1 MELGN
6 KTITLLYLMPEQ
18 SIDQKCLPAVQENSL
33 VSSIALG
40 RWPQA
45 IEHTEL
51 FPVHREQYS
60 VYFPRMH
67 LNVNTLITLVKLRI
81 V

>member
-1 MELGN
+1 M
-6 KTITLLYLMPEQ
+6 YLMPEQ
-18 SIDQKCLPAVQENSL
+18 SIDQKCLPAVQGNSL

-51 FPVHREQYS
+51 FPVLREKNS
-60 VYFPRMH
+60 VYLPRMH
-67 LNVNTLITLVKLRI
+67 LNVNKLIILVKLRI
-81 V
+81 VYLNFIYTCKE